1 MHKNIYIHTL
11 FLSNRAMLGQ
21 LNSEKI
27 DEFNGEI
34 NKRKT
39 WKGRRGMWAKILKT

>member
-34 NKRKT
+34 
-39 WKGRRGMWAKILKT
+39 KGRLGREGEGCGQRF